1 MKANQKLWEH
11 KAKQIL
17 KRDEPQQEDNSNP
30 DDTDLPDGG
39 GGGGGAV
46 GFGSNN
52 IGNDVRVND
61 VEKEKT

>member
-39 GGGGGAV
+39 GGGV

>member
-39 GGGGGAV
+39 GV

-52 IGNDVRVND
+52 DIHVND